1 MIEKGYSKRT
11 ICRVLHALL
20 LLFICF
26 VSCQTEEKEDLK
38 YEGHYDGKF
47 MILPVFHQHR
57 MEATTKALLTGYSE
71 FTPNEGELIYAWAK
85 RYAPTDSLIEGEFRS
100 SISNNKVNW
109 YSSVEVKSGH
119 SYRLFAFHPG
129 GITTD
134 RDRVTFT
141 ESNGAFRLSVDPIN
155 IVTVGEPSIAIAA
168 TRSVYENGAY
178 TDLPPTPGSFDLGA
192 ISSNLNKD
200 KVLLAMN
207 HLYSKL
213 NMSFTLDTVYSKLRS
228 IVITKIQIVSATG
241 QSSMNLTFNQYSTP
255 TYGAI
260 KGDSLKVSMPIPGDS
275 IVLNKTTTTQ
285 WEDNVFSYKYINA
298 GSFCYLPK
306 DGLPVKLV
314 VEYNVYTGDISDDP
328 LTPQNY
334 EERLARKGQT
344 ATNGKIMPSGNNIPQ
359 AGYQYNV
366 NIRVKPSYL
375 YVLTDDDLDIPLPI
389 E

>member
-1 MIEKGYSKRT
+1 
-11 ICRVLHALL
+11 
-20 LLFICF
+20 
-26 VSCQTEEKEDLK
+26 
-38 YEGHYDGKF
+38 
-47 MILPVFHQHR
+47 
-57 MEATTKALLTGYSE
+57 
-71 FTPNEGELIYAWAK
+71 
-85 RYAPTDSLIEGEFRS
+85 
-100 SISNNKVNW
+100 
-109 YSSVEVKSGH
+109 
-119 SYRLFAFHPG
+119 
-129 GITTD
+129 
-134 RDRVTFT
+134 
-141 ESNGAFRLSVDPIN
+141 
-155 IVTVGEPSIAIAA
+155 
-168 TRSVYENGAY
+168 
-178 TDLPPTPGSFDLGA
+178 
-192 ISSNLNKD
+192 
-200 KVLLAMN
+200 MN